1 MTVSSLVTTPG
12 ATNANAYVTVAEAS
26 QYLEDQFLDDNVW
39 LNASDQDARKA
50 ILQATRLMDRLIE
63 WRGYVVNYTQA
74 LMWPRT
80 GLYYRNGDY
89 IPHDVIPED
98 LKNSTAAFARDI
110 LERAKSI
117 KGDAE
122 SHELEKLARVA
133 ERHGLSSVQF
143 RETSVSFGTSRR
155 ENIIPREVFDLIP
168 PEWVLASRS
177 MTVDLVRA

>member
-12 ATNANAYVTVAEAS
+12 ATNANAYVSVTNAS
-26 QYLEDQFLDDNVW
+26 QYLEDQFLDDSVW
-39 LNASDQDARKA
+39 LDASDEQKQKA
-50 ILQATRLMDRLIE
+50 ILQATRLLDRLIE

-74 LMWPRT
+74 LMWPRS

-89 IPHDVIPED
+89 VPHDVIPVD
-98 LKNSTAAFARDI
+98 VRDATAAFARDI

-122 SHELEKLARVA
+122 AHELEKLARVA

-177 MTVDLVRA
+177 LTVDLVRA